1 MTSSKFDAP
10 QPFLCPRCG
19 DRVPHIPDGWTAP
32 VCEPCQGLFEKDC
45 AAALRKHRR
54 ILKASVVLILSL
66 IILSIALAQPLPI
79 VVTVL
84 ALSLTLSWLKQEKK
98 RILESH
104 YKTPN

>member
-1 MTSSKFDAP
+1 MTSSKSETPNAL
-10 QPFLCPRCG
+10 LCPRCG
-19 DRVPHIPDGWTAP
+19 DRVPEIPDGWIAP
-32 VCEPCQGLFEKDC
+32 VCDPCQGLFEKDC
-45 AAALRKHRR
+45 AAALSKHRR
-54 ILKASVVLILSL
+54 ILKVSVVLILSL

-84 ALSLTLSWLKQEKK
+84 ALSLMLSWLKQEKK